1 MSTLRNSTKRHLVAP
16 SLSVRLLLDLAP
28 HQTEVSELVLAV
40 QELRPLAPGVV
51 VQLQNCKQRSMCFMT
66 YSRYN
71 DNIILEFEKGPS
83 EAL

>member
-16 SLSVRLLLDLAP
+16 GLSVRLLLDLAP

-51 VQLQNCKQRSMCFMT
+51 VQLQNCKQRGKCFMA
-66 YSRYN
+66 YR
-71 DNIILEFEKGPS
+71 
-83 EAL
+83 

>member
-16 SLSVRLLLDLAP
+16 GLPVRLLLDLAP

-51 VQLQNCKQRSMCFMT
+51 VQLQNCKQRSTCFMT
-66 YSRYN
+66 YR
-71 DNIILEFEKGPS
+71 
-83 EAL
+83 